1 MALMSPVQAGTC
13 LMLCSRMQSGQEVV
27 RPDIVGARRR
37 GGREAFGRP
46 FNSEPQLSTIQS
58 FSHWSANCCC
68 CCCWLL
74 LLLLLFLL
82 LFLLLLML
90 LLLFL
95 PRSLFFLSLRI
106 QLSASGSCQTGKQEN
121 NTRLFFSFVIGRGYT
136 RGEPW
141 SRKKPTTFRNCGV
154 H

>member
-27 RPDIVGARRR
+27 KPDIVGARRR

-95 PRSLFFLSLRI
+95 PRSLLLLLLLILLSLLRVEVS
-106 QLSASGSCQTGKQEN
+106 LAAN
-121 NTRLFFSFVIGRGYT
+121 
-136 RGEPW
+136 PW
-141 SRKKPTTFRNCGV
+141 SRKNPPRSETAVYTD
-154 H
+154 